1 MAKIME
7 VLKAFCK
14 EIEKENP
21 FGLIL
26 KGGTALAL
34 YHFNHRL
41 SEDLDFDVDISLRK
55 DYQKL
60 EEYFKRIFDQLQQQK
75 LIVEY
80 RITKSDFAA
89 TNRFHLKVELKTA
102 KTYYSKID
110 LDFIELPTLVEKM
123 GELKIY
129 PLERMFIGKSIAFVN
144 RKEFKDL
151 YDLAYLT
158 PKIAPEKITKKK
170 EVAKLL
176 QRVINTAQ
184 TQDTATLFR
193 LAFRNVDLKFK
204 DIKESKIDE
213 FVAATIQ
220 KIRKVIS
227 TLNR

>member
-1 MAKIME
+1 ME
-7 VLKAFCK
+7 ILKAFCK
-14 EIEKENP
+14 ELEKENP

-34 YHFNHRL
+34 YRFNHRE
-41 SEDLDFDVDISLRK
+41 SEDLDFDVDISLKK
-55 DYQKL
+55 DIHQL
-60 EEYFKRIFDQLQQQK
+60 EEYFKTIFNRLQQNK

-110 LDFIELPTLVEKM
+110 LEFIEPPPLVEKI

-129 PLERMFIGKSIAFVN
+129 PLERMFIGKSLAFVN

-151 YDLAYLT
+151 YDLAYLA
-158 PKIAPEKITKKK
+158 PKINPEKIAKKK
-170 EVAKLL
+170 EVTELL
-176 QRVINTAQ
+176 QRVIITAQ
-184 TQDTATLFR
+184 NQDTATLFK

-213 FVAATIQ
+213 FVVGTIQ
-220 KIRKVIS
+220 KIRKVRSILLQQ
-227 TLNR
+227 TR

>member
-14 EIEKENP
+14 EVEKENP

-34 YHFNHRL
+34 YHFNHRE
-41 SEDLDFDVDISLRK
+41 SEDLDFDVDISLKK
-55 DYQKL
+55 DIHRL
-60 EEYFKRIFDQLQQQK
+60 EEYFRTIFNRLQQQK

-110 LDFIELPTLVEKM
+110 LDFIELPPLVEKK

-151 YDLAYLT
+151 YDLAYLA
-158 PKIAPEKITKKK
+158 PKIAPEKIVKKK
-170 EVAKLL
+170 EVAELL
-176 QRVINTAQ
+176 QQVINSAQ
-184 TQDTATLFR
+184 NQDTNTMFK
-193 LAFRNVDLKFK
+193 LAFRNVDLKFR
-204 DIKESKIDE
+204 DIKESKINE
-213 FVAATIQ
+213 FVAGTIQ

-227 TLNR
+227 ALQR

>member
-1 MAKIME
+1 ME

-14 EIEKENP
+14 ELEKENP
-21 FGLIL
+21 FGLVL
-26 KGGTALAL
+26 KGGTALAV
-34 YHFNHRL
+34 YHFNHRE
-41 SEDLDFDVDISLRK
+41 SEDLDFDVDISLKK
-55 DYQKL
+55 DIQKL
-60 EEYFKRIFDQLQQQK
+60 EEYFKAIFNRLQQNK

-80 RITKSDFAA
+80 KITKSDFAA

-110 LDFIELPTLVEKM
+110 LDFIELPATVEKR
-123 GELKIY
+123 GELGLY

-151 YDLAYLT
+151 YDLAYLA
-158 PKIAPEKITKKK
+158 PKIAAEKIVKKK
-170 EVAKLL
+170 EVAELL
-176 QRVINTAQ
+176 QRVISTAQ
-184 TQDTATLFR
+184 TQDTATMFK
-193 LAFRNVDLKFK
+193 LAFRNVNLKFK

-213 FVAATIQ
+213 FVAATLQ